1 MNSSPLISTA
11 ELSGRISQPGLRIF
25 DCRFNLADPSWGRQS
40 YLDNHIPG
48 AIYADLNHDLAA
60 PVGPLTGRHPLP
72 DEADFAQSIARWG
85 VTPQSRIV
93 VYDAADG
100 SLASRLWWMLLST
113 GHENVQLLDGGYA
126 KWTKE
131 CRPVRS
137 GEEVA
142 LPAPLMSGLQF
153 DPRSLVNAAQVEI
166 AAQDSS
172 SRLIDARAPER
183 FQGLVEPIDRV
194 AGHIPG
200 AVNRFYGL
208 NLDAD
213 GVFKSSDELRREFLS
228 LLGDIPA
235 SQAIVYCGSG
245 VTSCH
250 HIIALQHAGLPA
262 ARVYVGSWSEWSRDP
277 SRLIATGK

>member
-1 MNSSPLISTA
+1 MNSSPLISTE
-11 ELSGRISQPGLRIF
+11 ELSDRISQPGLQIF
-25 DCRFNLADPSWGRQS
+25 DCRFNLAEPGWGRQS
-40 YLDNHIPG
+40 YLDNHVPG

-60 PVGPLTGRHPLP
+60 PVGPFTGRHPLP
-72 DEADFAQSIARWG
+72 DPAEFAQTLARWG
-85 VTPQSRIV
+85 VTPQSQIV

-100 SLASRLWWMLLST
+100 SLASRLWWMLRSS
-113 GHENVQLLDGGYA
+113 GHPNVLLLDGGYA

-131 CRPVRS
+131 CQPVRS

-153 DPRSLVNAAQVEI
+153 DPNSLVNVAQVEI
-166 AAQDSS
+166 AAYDPSY
-172 SRLIDARAPER
+172 RLIDARAPER

-208 NLDAD
+208 NLNPQ
-213 GVFKSSDELRREFLS
+213 GMFKSSDELRWEFLS
-228 LLGDIPA
+228 LLGDTPA
-235 SQAIVYCGSG
+235 SQAVVYCGSG

-250 HIIALQHAGLPA
+250 HIVALQHAGLPE

-277 SRLIATGK
+277 SRPIATGK